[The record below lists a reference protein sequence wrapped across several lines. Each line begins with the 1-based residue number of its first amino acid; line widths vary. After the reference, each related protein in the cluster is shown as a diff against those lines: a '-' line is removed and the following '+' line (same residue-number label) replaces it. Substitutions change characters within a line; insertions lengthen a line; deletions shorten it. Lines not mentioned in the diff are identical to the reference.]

1 MVSYDGGGVMVSY
14 GGVWGYGGRWGLCWG
29 VGVMVCY
36 IVLSAWLPKYICL
49 QLTFVLL

>member
-1 MVSYDGGGVMVSY
+1 MVGVGGGGYGGVMV
-14 GGVWGYGGRWGLCWG
+14 GVMVGVI

-49 QLTFVLL
+49 QLTFMLL